1 MIALWKTPDE
11 IDRWKLQNIDQ
22 IYESDNK
29 TAKIE
34 KWGIGTPKTP
44 YGTVRKNIISK
55 NIYSMTKMRIFLTV
69 RADICLENI
78 IYLYF
83 DTWIHITE
91 LTRCIKYC

>member
-34 KWGIGTPKTP
+34 KWGI
-44 YGTVRKNIISK
+44 
-55 NIYSMTKMRIFLTV
+55 
-69 RADICLENI
+69 A
-78 IYLYF
+78 
-83 DTWIHITE
+83 
-91 LTRCIKYC
+91 